1 MHKIYIISDEIRDN
15 HPEFKNQKWICD
27 ILKTE
32 FSQRFN
38 DIVTTNELD
47 ATIIWYLAPWNFKY
61 TPKSLSREKWLE
73 LLENKKVIFTQHHI
87 DNLKMD
93 QLQTQFNFMKKYG
106 NHIHAICNNTYE
118 ELKIHFENISISKKK
133 LWINSKNFFEI
144 KNKNS
149 IREKYKID
157 KNSYLIGSF
166 QKDTEGKSDLPKLSK
181 GPDIFVNIIEDM
193 YKNNKNIVVVL
204 TGLRREFIINK
215 LNILNIP
222 YHYFNMIS
230 IEDINELYNCLDLY
244 LVSSRCEGG
253 PRSIFECGLTN
264 TPIISTNVGIA
275 SELMNKNSIFDADN
289 YITYKNVVPDNKFL
303 KNNVELLSSTEYFN
317 EFKEYIINC

>member
-1 MHKIYIISDEIRDN
+1 MDKIFIISDEIRDN
-15 HPEFKNQKWICD
+15 HPEFKNEKWICD
-27 ILKTE
+27 ILKKE

-61 TPKSLSREKWLE
+61 TPKNLAREKWLE

-93 QLQTQFNFMKKYG
+93 QLQNQFNFMKKYG

-118 ELKIHFENISISKKK
+118 ELKKHFENISISKKK
-133 LWINSKNFFEI
+133 LWINKSSFYKIENKDILREKYNF
-144 KNKNS
+144 NKNS
-149 IREKYKID
+149 F
-157 KNSYLIGSF
+157 LIGSF

-193 YKNNKNIVVVL
+193 YKNNKNIEVVL

-215 LNILNIP
+215 LNMLNIP

-230 IEDINELYNCLDLY
+230 IENINELYNCLDLY
-244 LVSSRCEGG
+244 IVSSRCEGG

-275 SELMNKNSIFDADN
+275 SELMDNYSIFDYNDWLS
-289 YITYKNVVPDNKFL
+289 YKNAYAKT
-303 KNNVELLSSTEYFN
+303 ELLNKNVLKLASDEYLI
-317 EFKEYIINC
+317 EFKDYLVKC

>member
-1 MHKIYIISDEIRDN
+1 MHKIYIISDEIREN
-15 HPEFKNQKWICD
+15 HPEFKNEKWICD
-27 ILKTE
+27 ILKEE
-32 FSQRFN
+32 FSQKFSN
-38 DIVTTNELD
+38 IVTTNELE

-73 LLENKKVIFTQHHI
+73 LLEKKRVIFTQHHI

-93 QLQTQFNFMKKYG
+93 QLQTQFNFMEKYG

-118 ELKIHFENISISKKK
+118 ELKIYFRNTLISKKK
-133 LWINSKNFFEI
+133 LWINSNNFFEI

-149 IREKYKID
+149 IREKYNID

-166 QKDTEGKSDLPKLSK
+166 QKDTEGKTNLPKLSK
-181 GPDIFVNIIEDM
+181 GPDIFIDIVKDM
-193 YKNNKNIVVVL
+193 YKTNKNIQVVL
-204 TGLRREFIINK
+204 TGLRREYVINELKK
-215 LNILNIP
+215 LNIK
-222 YHYFNMIS
+222 YYYFNMIS
-230 IEDINELYNCLDLY
+230 IKDINELYNCLDLY

-275 SELMNKNSIFDADN
+275 SELMNKKSIFDADN
-289 YITYKNVVPDNKFL
+289 YITYKNAVPDNKFL
-303 KNNVELLSSTEYFN
+303 KNNVELLSSKEYFN
-317 EFKEYIINC
+317 EFKDYIINC